1 MTAEDTKI
9 TVAHL
14 VQTLDRIEQWLG
26 AVRKGL
32 EALPQDQEIEIQI
45 DALQQDLEVKQLFI
59 KSPC

>member
-1 MTAEDTKI
+1 MTTENANI

-32 EALPQDQEIEIQI
+32 EALPQDQEIDIQA

-59 KSPC
+59 RSPC

>member
-1 MTAEDTKI
+1 MSVDETKI

-14 VQTLDRIEQWLG
+14 VATLDRIDQWLG

-32 EALPQDQEIEIQI
+32 EALPQDQEINI
-45 DALQQDLEVKQLFI
+45 DVEDFQTGLDVQQFLI